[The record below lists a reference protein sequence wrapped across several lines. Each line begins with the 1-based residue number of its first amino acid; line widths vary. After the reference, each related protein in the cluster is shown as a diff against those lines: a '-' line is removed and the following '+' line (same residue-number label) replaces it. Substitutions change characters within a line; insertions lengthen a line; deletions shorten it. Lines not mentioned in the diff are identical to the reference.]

1 MEAKL
6 DKKEICLILYDLSAA
21 FDTVCPKV
29 LAEKLRIYGFQD
41 QAMSW
46 IESYLSGRRQA
57 VSMDGEVSEE
67 IDVTLG
73 TPKGSRLSP
82 LLFLILMS
90 DLNLHVDESSLTNF
104 ADDTQSCI
112 VCDSQE
118 EMKKIAQKESTE
130 VVSFFK
136 GINLVNNATKATIL
150 YNSKGKSETITIENI
165 GGATL
170 TSKHSEKLLG
180 LNMAASL
187 TWDTHVNKLSLK
199 LRQKLGMLKRIRHKV
214 GRHKLQIIGEAI
226 FTSKIRYGIALYG
239 TPKFDFSSQ
248 EQSLDAN
255 VQKLQVIQNDYIRV
269 ICNLKRAD
277 HVVMKTV
284 REKLRMMSVN
294 QLNIYHVAL
303 EMFNIMVKSSAERLK
318 KKFTLQENTSYSLRN
333 RENGAVKVP
342 AKPSKSYFSYN
353 GPKLYNF
360 LPEVIRKQKN
370 PNIFKGLLKK
380 WIWDNI
386 PSV

>member
-1 MEAKL
+1 
-6 DKKEICLILYDLSAA
+6 
-21 FDTVCPKV
+21 
-29 LAEKLRIYGFQD
+29 
-41 QAMSW
+41 
-46 IESYLSGRRQA
+46 
-57 VSMDGEVSEE
+57 
-67 IDVTLG
+67 
-73 TPKGSRLSP
+73 
-82 LLFLILMS
+82 
-90 DLNLHVDESSLTNF
+90 
-104 ADDTQSCI
+104 
-112 VCDSQE
+112 
-118 EMKKIAQKESTE
+118 
-130 VVSFFK
+130 
-136 GINLVNNATKATIL
+136 
-150 YNSKGKSETITIENI
+150 
-165 GGATL
+165 
-170 TSKHSEKLLG
+170 
-180 LNMAASL
+180 MAASL

-248 EQSLDAN
+248 EQSLEGN

-333 RENGAVKVP
+333 RENGAVKIP
-342 AKPSKSYFSYN
+342 AKPSKSYFSYI

-370 PNIFKGLLKK
+370 QNIFKGLLKT